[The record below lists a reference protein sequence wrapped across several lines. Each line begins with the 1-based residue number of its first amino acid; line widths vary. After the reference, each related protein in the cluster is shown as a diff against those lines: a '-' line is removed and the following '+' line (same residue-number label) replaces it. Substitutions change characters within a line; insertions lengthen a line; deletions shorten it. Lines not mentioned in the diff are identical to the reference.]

1 MSEKKQTKTNAE
13 KIWDEI
19 KNLNIDMFALPDQKV
34 HQYCAPIAIDPN
46 RLFLT
51 SNVGSF
57 LTALE
62 LVLRPKYSV
71 EREERFIIVTPTRKE

>member
-1 MSEKKQTKTNAE
+1 MSDKKQIKTNAD

-34 HQYCAPIAIDPN
+34 HQYCTPIAIDPN
-46 RLFLT
+46 KLFLT
-51 SNVGSF
+51 SSVGSF

-62 LVLRPKYSV
+62 LILRSKYSV
-71 EREERFIIVTPTRKE
+71 EREERFIVVTPIHK